1 MAYLRMYQNHMND
14 KNKCYF
20 DQDYKCTALNVKDC
34 EKCSFRKTKTE
45 YFEAQKKSKERL
57 ERIGRID
64 VDDG

>member
-1 MAYLRMYQNHMND
+1 MND

-34 EKCSFRKTKTE
+34 EKCRFRKTEAE
-45 YFEAQKKSKERL
+45 YFEGQAKAKARL
-57 ERIGRID
+57 IKIGRID

>member
-1 MAYLRMYQNHMND
+1 MND

-34 EKCSFRKTKTE
+34 KKCSFRKTEEQYREGQDK
-45 YFEAQKKSKERL
+45 AKARL
-57 ERIGRID
+57 IKIGRID